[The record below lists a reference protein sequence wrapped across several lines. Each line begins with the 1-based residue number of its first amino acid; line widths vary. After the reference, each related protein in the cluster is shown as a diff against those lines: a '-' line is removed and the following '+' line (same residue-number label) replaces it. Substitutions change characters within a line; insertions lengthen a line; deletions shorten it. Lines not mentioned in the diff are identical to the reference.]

1 MKDQR
6 YRWEGGGC
14 GYKGQPKTLLVMGLL
29 CILTVVDKQAQTGDK
44 MAQNYI
50 HTSVQAKLQKSKLED
65 YVNVNILTVIL

>member
-1 MKDQR
+1 M
-6 YRWEGGGC
+6 
-14 GYKGQPKTLLVMGLL
+14 MGLL

-65 YVNVNILTVIL
+65 